1 MAPGFTELNCTFL
14 CVCVCVALNF
24 KTFIFFFFKKE
35 INYAAKQNTVTQL
48 SNYLARRWE
57 PSVIRTSGEMEV
69 VTVKITVSW

>member
-1 MAPGFTELNCTFL
+1 MAPGFTELNCTFFL

-24 KTFIFFFFKKE
+24 KTIFFFKKE

-48 SNYLARRWE
+48 SNYLARKWE